1 MESPSKADRNL
12 PSQAAEG
19 GMSPQR
25 WQRVKD
31 LFNSALERDPELRGA
46 FLRSVC
52 GQDESLRAEVES
64 LLKAHEDVEGSTA
77 GLATTELPKQLPED
91 TMAGRRIGP
100 YQIVRRLAFG
110 GMASVYLAVRADN
123 QYRKRVA
130 VKLIRPELDSQD
142 VLRRFRNERQT
153 LAALDHPNI
162 VKLLDG
168 GSTEDGIPYL
178 VMDYVEGQPIDEYC
192 DSQMLSIPERLQ
204 LFRTVCA
211 AVQYAHDRLVIHR
224 DLKPGN
230 ILVNADGVPK
240 LLDFGIAKLLD
251 PELSSHTLVTTQ
263 TGMRLMTPGYASPE
277 QVRGDL
283 VTRLTDVYSLGVL
296 LYELLTGHS
305 PYRLKRHTPME
316 MERAICDH
324 EAERPSTAVRRTE
337 QLTSPEGVVL
347 TITPDAVSRSRQTGP
362 DKLCRSLRGDL
373 DVIVLM
379 ALRKEPNLRYA
390 SAQELSDELHRH
402 LEHLPVKTRKGTLW
416 YRGTKFLKRHKTE
429 VAGGVLI
436 LLSLLAAVAGWNWE
450 TRKAVERARAELH
463 RTTKV
468 GPRRSVAV
476 LGFRNLSGRTE
487 VGWLGTA
494 FSEMLT
500 TELGAGERLRTV
512 PGENVARMKRS
523 FPIPEDEA
531 LGRDTLAR
539 IRQNL
544 GTDLIVLGSYT
555 DLGKESGG
563 QIRLDVRLQ
572 DTNAGET
579 VASAAETG
587 TEANLFDL
595 VTRAGLHLRQTLGV
609 GDVGSEYVGSI
620 RASFPENAEA
630 ARLYVEGLEK
640 LRAFDALAAR
650 DLLRQAVALEP
661 NHALAHSALAAAWTA
676 LGYEETAKIESKKAF
691 ELSENLSREDRLW
704 VEAHY
709 HEASREWDKAIEIY
723 RSLFT
728 FFPDNL
734 DYGLRLATIQA
745 AARKGQDA
753 MSTVAA
759 LRNLP
764 PLGRDDPR
772 IDLAQAAAAESLGD
786 FRYVQVEATNAA
798 TKAER
803 QQSLLVLAQALRQQ
817 GWALR
822 NLGDIQGA
830 LVPMERAKQIY
841 ETAGDRGS
849 MARVLNHIALLASD
863 RGDSASA
870 ISTYKKSLA
879 ISREVGD
886 NRGAAAT
893 FNNLALALWQQ
904 PGQLPAVRQM
914 FEQLIVTNR
923 EIGDQVGVAL
933 AQYNLGLVLFDLGDL
948 PAAVSTQE
956 LALRIFRQIDR
967 KSSVAMVEN
976 FLGLLQMHRA
986 DLRVARTE
994 LEDAMAIRM
1003 NLGEKAGIALSQL
1016 FLGIV
1021 AIEEMHWANAEALG
1035 RKAAE
1040 EFRSEKKPDFEAY
1053 AQAVLAR
1060 AEFNQGRR
1068 EQANAAIA
1076 QAEALAA
1083 KVADPHV
1090 RCFVGIS
1097 SARIA
1102 AGMGKSAEAV
1112 ATFNRTLELATAAGL
1127 FPYQLEARLGLGEM
1141 RLRTGQVDAAKA
1153 ILGSLEKD
1161 AMSKGY
1167 LLIAR
1172 KAAR

>member
-1 MESPSKADRNL
+1 
-12 PSQAAEG
+12 
-19 GMSPQR
+19 MSPQR

-31 LFNSALERDPELRGA
+31 LFNSALERKPEQRNE
-46 FLRSVC
+46 FLRSAC
-52 GQDESLRAEVES
+52 AQDEFLREEVES
-64 LLKAHEDVEGSTA
+64 LLNAHEDTEVSTA
-77 GLATTELPKQLPED
+77 VFVATDLPKQPPED
-91 TMAGRRIGP
+91 TMAGRRVGA
-100 YQIVRRLAFG
+100 YQIVRRLGFG
-110 GMASVYLAVRADN
+110 GMASVYLAVRADD

-130 VKLIRPELDSQD
+130 VKLVRPELDNQQ
-142 VLRRFRNERQT
+142 VLRRFLNERQT

-168 GSTEDGIPYL
+168 GSTDDGIPYL
-178 VMDYVEGQPIDEYC
+178 VMDYVEGQPIDQYC

-204 LFRTVCA
+204 LFRTVCT
-211 AVQYAHDRLVIHR
+211 AVQYAHSKLVIHR

-230 ILVNADGVPK
+230 ILVTAVGVTK

-277 QVRGDL
+277 QVRGAL
-283 VTRLTDVYSLGVL
+283 VTHLTDVYSLGVV
-296 LYELLTGHS
+296 LYELLTGHG

-316 MERAICDH
+316 MEQAICDH
-324 EAERPSTAVRRTE
+324 EPERPSTAVWRTE
-337 QLTSPEGVVL
+337 ELISPEGTVL
-347 TITPDAVSRSRQTGP
+347 TITPDAVSRMRRTGTE
-362 DKLCRSLRGDL
+362 KLCRWLRGDL
-373 DVIVLM
+373 DAIALM
-379 ALRKEPNLRYA
+379 ALRKEPNLRYTA
-390 SAQELSDELHRH
+390 AQELSDDIHRH
-402 LEHLPVKTRKGTLW
+402 LEHLPVKARKGTLR

-429 VAGGVLI
+429 VAAGVLI
-436 LLSLLAAVAGWNWE
+436 LFSLLAAVLALNWE
-450 TRKAVERARAELH
+450 ARKTVENARTELH
-463 RTTKV
+463 IAGRS
-468 GPRRSVAV
+468 GSRRSVAV
-476 LGFRNLSGRTE
+476 LGFKNLSGRAD

-494 FSEMLT
+494 LGEMLT
-500 TELGAGERLRTV
+500 TELAAGERLRTV
-512 PGENVARMKRS
+512 SGEDVARMRIS
-523 FPIPEDEA
+523 LPLPENET
-531 LGRDTLAR
+531 LGRDTLTR

-544 GTDLIVLGSYT
+544 GTDLVVLGSYT
-555 DLGKESGG
+555 DLGKDLGG

-572 DTNAGET
+572 DTIAGET

-595 VTRAGLHLRQTLGV
+595 VTRAGVQLRKTLGV
-609 GDVGSEYVGSI
+609 GEVGSKEVGSI
-620 RASFPENAEA
+620 RASLPQNAEA
-630 ARLYVEGLEK
+630 ARLYIEGLEK
-640 LRAFDALAAR
+640 VRAFDALGAK
-650 DLLRQAVALEP
+650 DLLARAVALEP

-691 ELSENLSREDRLW
+691 DLSENLSREDRLW

-709 HEASREWDKAIEIY
+709 REALREWDRAIEIY

-764 PLGRDDPR
+764 PPGHDDPR
-772 IDLAQAAAAESLGD
+772 IDLAEAAAAESLGD
-786 FRYVQVEATNAA
+786 FHHVQVEATNAA

-803 QQSLLVLAQALRQQ
+803 QQSLLVLAQALRQE

-841 ETAGDRGS
+841 ETVGDRGS
-849 MARVLNHIALLASD
+849 MARVLNHIALLAGD
-863 RGDSASA
+863 RGDSASS
-870 ISTYKKSLA
+870 ISTYKQSLA
-879 ISREVGD
+879 ISREIGD

-914 FEQLIVTNR
+914 FEQLSVTNR

-948 PAAVSTQE
+948 PAAISAQE
-956 LALRIFRQIDR
+956 SALRIFRQIDR
-967 KSSVAMVEN
+967 KSSIAMVEN
-976 FLGLLQMHRA
+976 FLGLLHMHRA
-986 DLRVARTE
+986 NFRIARTE
-994 LEDAMAIRM
+994 LEDALAIRKK
-1003 NLGEKAGIALSQL
+1003 LGEKAGIAISQL
-1016 FLGIV
+1016 SLGIFAV
-1021 AIEEMHWANAEALG
+1021 EEMRWADAEVLA

-1040 EFRSEKKPDFEAY
+1040 EFRAEKKPDYEAY
-1053 AQAVLAR
+1053 ADAVLAR
-1060 AEFNQGRR
+1060 AEFKRGWR
-1068 EQANAAIA
+1068 EQANAAVA
-1076 QAEALAA
+1076 QAEGLAA
-1083 KVADPHV
+1083 RVSDPHV

-1097 SARIA
+1097 SARIS
-1102 AGMGKSAEAV
+1102 AGLGKPEEAV
-1112 ATFNRTLELATAAGL
+1112 AIFDRALQLATAAGL

-1141 RLRTGQVDAAKA
+1141 RLWTGQVNAATA
-1153 ILGSLEKD
+1153 ILASLEKE

-1167 LLIAR
+1167 LLIAH

>member
-1 MESPSKADRNL
+1 MESPAKADRKAS
-12 PSQAAEG
+12 SQPAESA
-19 GMSPQR
+19 MSPQR
-25 WQRVKD
+25 WHKVKD
-31 LFNSALERDPELRGA
+31 LFNAALERKPEERNE

-52 GQDESLRAEVES
+52 VEDESLRVEVES
-64 LLKAHEDVEGSTA
+64 LLKAHEDIEVSTA
-77 GLATTELPKQLPED
+77 GFAASEIPKTPLGD
-91 TMAGRRIGP
+91 TMAGRRVGP

-110 GMASVYLAVRADN
+110 GMASVYLAVRADD
-123 QYRKRVA
+123 QYRMRVA
-130 VKLIRPELDSQD
+130 IKLVRPELDNQQ
-142 VLRRFRNERQT
+142 VLQRFRNERQT
-153 LAALDHPNI
+153 LATLDHPNI

-168 GSTEDGIPYL
+168 GSTEDGTPYL
-178 VMDYVEGQPIDEYC
+178 VMDYVEGQPIDEHC

-211 AVQYAHDRLVIHR
+211 AVQYAHSKLVIHR

-230 ILVNADGVPK
+230 ILVTVDGVAK

-251 PELSSHTLVTTQ
+251 PELSSHTVVTTQ

-277 QVRGDL
+277 QVRGNP
-283 VTRLTDVYSLGVL
+283 VTHLTDIYSLGVV
-296 LYELLTGHS
+296 LYELLTGHG
-305 PYRLKRHTPME
+305 PYRLRRHTPME
-316 MERAICDH
+316 MERAICDY
-324 EAERPSTAVRRTE
+324 EAERPSTVVQRTE
-337 QLTSPEGVVL
+337 ELRSPEGMVL
-347 TITPDAVSRSRQTGP
+347 TITPDAVSRMRRTRTE
-362 DKLCRSLRGDL
+362 KLCRSLRGDL
-373 DVIVLM
+373 DSIVLM
-379 ALRKEPNLRYA
+379 TLRKEPRLRYA
-390 SAQELSDELHRH
+390 SAQELSEDIGRH
-402 LEHLPVKTRKGTLW
+402 LEHLPVSARKGTLR
-416 YRGTKFLKRHKTE
+416 YRGAKFLKRHKTQ
-429 VAGGVLI
+429 VLAGTLI
-436 LLSLLAAVAGWNWE
+436 LLSLLAAVMASNWNAH
-450 TRKAVERARAELH
+450 KALEKARAEL
-463 RTTKV
+463 RLAGKV

-476 LGFRNLSGRTE
+476 LGFRNLSGRSE

-494 FSEMLT
+494 LSEMLT
-500 TELGAGERLRTV
+500 TEMAAGETLRTV
-512 PGENVARMKRS
+512 PGENVARMKLS
-523 FPIPEDEA
+523 LPLPEDEA

-572 DTNAGET
+572 DTIAGET
-579 VASAAETG
+579 IASAAETG

-595 VTRAGLHLRQTLGV
+595 VRRAGLHLRQTLGV
-609 GDVGSEYVGSI
+609 GEVGSKDVGSI
-620 RASFPENAEA
+620 RVSLPENAEA

-640 LRAFDALAAR
+640 LRAFDALAAK
-650 DLLRQAVALEP
+650 DLLSRAIALEP

-676 LGYEETAKIESKKAF
+676 LGYEENAKIESKKAF
-691 ELSENLSREDRLW
+691 DLSESLSREDRLW
-704 VEAHY
+704 IEAHY
-709 HEASREWDKAIEIY
+709 RETLREWDKAIEIY

-759 LRNLP
+759 LRKSP
-764 PLGRDDPR
+764 SPGRDDPR
-772 IDLAQAAAAESLGD
+772 IDLAEAAAAESLGD
-786 FRYVQVEATNAA
+786 FRQVQVEATNAA

-803 QQSLLVLAQALRQQ
+803 QPSLLVLAQALRQQ

-830 LVPMERAKQIY
+830 LAPMERAKQIY
-841 ETAGDRGS
+841 EAVGDRGS
-849 MARVLNHIALLASD
+849 MARALNHIALLA
-863 RGDSASA
+863 GDKGDFGSA
-870 ISTYKKSLA
+870 ISTYKQSLA
-879 ISREVGD
+879 VSREIGD
-886 NRGAAAT
+886 KRGAAAT

-923 EIGDQVGVAL
+923 EIADQVGVAL

-948 PAAVSTQE
+948 SGAISTQE
-956 LALRIFRQIDR
+956 SALRIFRQIDR
-967 KSSVAMVEN
+967 KSSIAMVEG

-986 DLRVARTE
+986 NFRVARAD
-994 LEDAMAIRM
+994 LEDALAIRTK
-1003 NLGEKAGIALSQL
+1003 LGEKAGIALSQL

-1021 AIEEMHWANAEALG
+1021 AMEEMHWADAEALG

-1053 AQAVLAR
+1053 AQALLAR

-1068 EQANAAIA
+1068 EQANATIA
-1076 QAEALAA
+1076 QAEALAT
-1083 KVADPHV
+1083 KVVDPHV

-1102 AGMGKSAEAV
+1102 AGMGKSARAV
-1112 ATFNRTLELATAAGL
+1112 AMFNRALELATAAGL
-1127 FPYQLEARLGLGEM
+1127 FPYQLEARLGLSEV
-1141 RLRTGQVDAAKA
+1141 RLQTGQVNAGKA
-1153 ILGSLEKD
+1153 MLASLEKE
-1161 AMSKGY
+1161 AAGKGY
-1167 LLIAR
+1167 LEIAH